1 MGTQGVTVPGVSR
14 QRALFAV
21 LFAGFVLTGIAI
33 TLLGPI
39 LPVFIA
45 RWALDDAKA
54 GLFSTVA
61 FGSSLGGV
69 SLSSLT
75 NSYFGYRP
83 SIIAG
88 YLLMSSGLVGL
99 NSSSFAVA
107 LVSAAA
113 IGLGYGMAVPATN
126 LCVAEMGG
134 ARNAGPVS
142 LVNVAWG
149 LGALSCSPL
158 LVLSLRLHHVPQ
170 LLMGFAAL
178 GITLT
183 LALLFVTIP
192 GEKSVATVTAGPGAA
207 SNLGVWVAVGLA
219 TFFFI
224 YVGTEVSFSF
234 WAATYANR
242 LGTGT
247 EAMATVAPMFF
258 FGGLLSGRALTP
270 VVLERVREHRLVLG
284 ALCVVAAGGTLLVVS
299 VRQATAFASLV
310 VCGLGCA
317 CMFPIL
323 VAWLS
328 RWYGVRAKR
337 VGALM
342 FSTGSVGGAAMP
354 WVVGFVSS
362 HAGGLRV
369 GLLVLIANAILMLL
383 LLALLRRQ
391 AAA

>member
-1 MGTQGVTVPGVSR
+1 MGTPAVTVPGVSR

-21 LFAGFVLTGIAI
+21 LFAGFILTGIAI

-45 RWALDDAKA
+45 RWALDDARA

-69 SLSSLT
+69 SLSSVT

-88 YLLMSSGLVGL
+88 YLLMSSGLAGL
-99 NSSSFAVA
+99 NSWSFGVA
-107 LVSAAA
+107 LISAAA

-134 ARNAGPVS
+134 ARNAGLVS

-158 LVLSLRLHHVPQ
+158 LVLSLRLHQVPQ

-178 GITLT
+178 GISLT
-183 LALLFVTIP
+183 LGLFFVNIP
-192 GEKSVATVTAGPGAA
+192 SETRVAPVTAGTSAA
-207 SNLGVWVAVGLA
+207 PKLGLLVAVGLA
-219 TFFFI
+219 TFFFV

-270 VVLERVREHRLVLG
+270 VVLERVREHQLVLG
-284 ALCVVAAGGTLLVVS
+284 ALCVIAAGGTLLVVS
-299 VRQATAFASLV
+299 ARQATAFVSLV
-310 VCGLGCA
+310 ACGLGCA
-317 CMFPIL
+317 CLFPIL

-328 RWYGVRAKR
+328 RWYGARAKR
-337 VGALM
+337 VGALV
-342 FSTGSVGGAAMP
+342 FSMASLGGAAMP

-362 HAGGLRV
+362 HAGGLRA
-369 GLLVLIANAILMLL
+369 GLLVPIANAFLMLL